1 MTSCDVDS
9 NSRKTNAAI
18 LIGIALVLSWVPG
31 LGPVIG
37 IALLFFAGAQLD
49 MVSKSPTVS
58 EAIPLPMGNQPLDNH
73 SIMWPSQYD
82 KIADVQYNHL
92 DPMGMSAD
100 PDSVVQGQD
109 RKVDTG
115 FN

>member
-1 MTSCDVDS
+1 MSD
-9 NSRKTNAAI
+9 
-18 LIGIALVLSWVPG
+18 
-31 LGPVIG
+31 
-37 IALLFFAGAQLD
+37 
-49 MVSKSPTVS
+49 
-58 EAIPLPMGNQPLDNH
+58 QPLDNH

-82 KIADVQYNHL
+82 KMAIPADSGRVVQGNIVHQYNHL

-109 RKVDTG
+109 RKVETG